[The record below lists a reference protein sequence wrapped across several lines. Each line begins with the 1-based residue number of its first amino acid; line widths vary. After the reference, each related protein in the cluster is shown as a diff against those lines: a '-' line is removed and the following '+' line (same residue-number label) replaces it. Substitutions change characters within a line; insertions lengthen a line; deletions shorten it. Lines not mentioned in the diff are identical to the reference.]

1 MHRLLAR
8 LGPFAKGFAGA
19 IAGMLLVL
27 LLVHAWFD
35 HIALHDL
42 VNMVN
47 AAKAQPAQAP
57 QPAPSAAP
65 PKP

>member
-1 MHRLLAR
+1 MRSLLTR

-19 IAGMLLVL
+19 VLGILLVL

-35 HIALHDL
+35 HKALHDI

-47 AAKAQPAQAP
+47 ANAAKQQSIPA
-57 QPAPSAAP
+57 
-65 PKP
+65 K